1 MTARPAVAQ
10 TAPQQNA
17 AHEEPRTQRY
27 ATVGLFVAG
36 GALGLAAHEGGHL
49 LLDVLFDADPG
60 LRRVEFHGLPF
71 FAITHRSGLPAAQ
84 EFAVSAAGFW
94 VQQAGSEWL
103 LTRRPNLRGERAP
116 LAKGFLAFHVLASA
130 SYAGAALFR
139 TGPAERDTLGMASA
153 SGLDERWIAPVVLAP
168 ALFDAWRY
176 YRPGSRRAVWLA
188 RAAKIGGVLLVVR
201 AAAR

>member
-1 MTARPAVAQ
+1 MIAGPAAAQ
-10 TAPQQNA
+10 TVTQQNA
-17 AHEEPRTQRY
+17 SPGEPATQRY
-27 ATVGLFVAG
+27 ATVGMFLAG

-71 FAITHRSGLPAAQ
+71 FAITHRSGLPPAQ
-84 EFAVSAAGFW
+84 ELAISAAGFW

-103 LTRRPNLRGERAP
+103 LTHRPNLRRERAP
-116 LAKGFLAFHVLASA
+116 LAKGFLAFHLLASA

-139 TGPAERDTLGMASA
+139 TGPSERDTLGMAGA
-153 SGLDERWIAPVVLAP
+153 SGLDERWIAPVVLGP
-168 ALFDAWRY
+168 AVFDAWRY
-176 YRPGSRRAVWLA
+176 YRPGSRRAVWLS
-188 RAAKIGGVLLVVR
+188 RGAKIGGVLLVVR

>member
-1 MTARPAVAQ
+1 MMAGPCVAQ
-10 TAPQQNA
+10 AAAQQNA
-17 AHEEPRTQRY
+17 AHDEPPTQRY
-27 ATVGLFVAG
+27 ATVGMFVAG
-36 GALGLAAHEGGHL
+36 GALGLAAHEGGHV
-49 LLDVLFDADPG
+49 LLDLLFDADPG
-60 LRRVEFHGLPF
+60 LRAVEFHGVPF
-71 FAITHRSGLPAAQ
+71 FAITHRSGLPPAQ

-139 TGPAERDTLGMASA
+139 TGPSERDTLGMSGA
-153 SGLDERWIAPVVLAP
+153 SGLDERWIAPLVLGP

-176 YRPGSRRAVWLA
+176 YRPESRRAVWLA